1 MGTAVDMTV
10 SPSVNKT
17 LHSILRNIDNTR
29 YWCSCAI
36 CDVKLLTE
44 TAPKHN
50 KACDCASKTCDLI
63 RRVTVLVE
71 NVT

>member
-1 MGTAVDMTV
+1 MGTLVDMTV
-10 SPSVNKT
+10 NPSVYKT
-17 LHSILRNIDNTR
+17 LHSLLRNIDNTT
-29 YWCSCAI
+29 YWCTCAI

-50 KACDCASKTCDLI
+50 KACDSAG
-63 RRVTVLVE
+63 E